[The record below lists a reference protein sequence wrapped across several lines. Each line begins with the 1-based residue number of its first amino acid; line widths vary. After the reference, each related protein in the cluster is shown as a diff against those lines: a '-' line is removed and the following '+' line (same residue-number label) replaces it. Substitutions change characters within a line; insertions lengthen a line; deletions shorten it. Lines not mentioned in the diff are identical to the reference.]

1 MNKKYTLDEAEANA
15 RLIAAAPD
23 LYHALKA
30 AVSNLRMAQINPDAF
45 GDEETAEY
53 KAAQAAWDSDI
64 AACDAALAKCTE

>member
-15 RLIAAAPD
+15 RLIAAAAPD

-45 GDEETAEY
+45 GEETAEY